1 MLAMVFLLL
10 VLVVIAF
17 LGLSQVNALNHNMRI
32 NVHFLCMILQA
43 NQVPDN
49 KILAYLEE
57 AEKEDGMSFRDRF
70 LSLRKKTSGF
80 GSETESG

>member
-1 MLAMVFLLL
+1 MLVTVILLL
-10 VLVVIAF
+10 ALVLIAF
-17 LGLSQVNALNHNMRI
+17 LGLSQLNALNHNMRI

-57 AEKEDGMSFRDRF
+57 AEKEDGMSFRDKF
-70 LSLRKKTSGF
+70 LSLRRKTSGLQE
-80 GSETESG
+80 SESEG